1 MTNQKFNLTER
12 QREVM
17 DYIEKYY
24 ADNGTTPTQG
34 KIAKE
39 FGIAQATI
47 AKHLASIERRGWIQR
62 ARGLKNGMTI
72 L

>member
-1 MTNQKFNLTER
+1 MEKQKFNLTER
-12 QREVM
+12 QRQVM

-24 ADNGTTPTQG
+24 AENGITPTQG
-34 KIAKE
+34 AIAKE
-39 FGIAQATI
+39 MGIAQATI